1 MVHQLRATILSIFI
15 FLLLLG
21 AGGARDVRNDPATGR
36 IRVIYIGDAIGVSN
50 PFPILNQEPLL
61 FCTAV
66 YATTIHQHIDTI
78 KRSFRLYMPRI
89 YSKFLANDVVILSDA
104 NKDAFRTEHFRWM
117 KEGVLDEGL
126 GLVMVGGAE
135 SFAQEGGY
143 PSWQPTE
150 VAEILPCEMI
160 PTAPKFSGGRLRILD
175 EEDEFIRSL
184 PFQTIGA
191 YGVFGG
197 SNNILPLSRANLV
210 AELIQGT
217 LGTTPFLM
225 WFDIGE
231 GRTMAQSADWTPAG
245 GNIFMRWDY
254 YGDYAINMAMFLAG
268 MKMPDDLETV
278 YLVRRRLRETTEAI
292 GMLYNMV
299 EIIDKFGGSSA
310 TLDQMMAELRDERE
324 RGLSEY
330 FQADL
335 DGALGA
341 FASALQ
347 KSEDTMNEAIR
358 VRNAA
363 AFWIFFTEWCVVTG
377 TSLFTGAVLWML
389 MVRRR
394 LYREVRIT
402 KLRQVDE

>member
-1 MVHQLRATILSIFI
+1 MLLC
-15 FLLLLG
+15 LLLLPLL
-21 AGGARDVRNDPATGR
+21 AGPGQARDLRSDPATGR
-36 IRVIYIGDAIGVSN
+36 IRVIYIGDAIGVAN

-61 FCTAV
+61 SCTAV

-78 KRSFRLYMPRI
+78 KRSFRLYMPRT
-89 YSKFLANDVVILSDA
+89 YSRFLSNDVVILSDA
-104 NKDAFRTEHFRWM
+104 NKDAFRTENFRWM
-117 KEGVLDEGL
+117 KDGVVDEGL

-143 PSWQPTE
+143 PSWKPTE
-150 VAEILPCEMI
+150 VAEILPCEMV
-160 PTAPKFSGGRLRILD
+160 PTAPTFSGGRLKILD
-175 EEDEFIRSL
+175 WEDEFVSSL
-184 PFQTIGA
+184 PFENIGA

-245 GNIFMRWDY
+245 GNVFMRWDY
-254 YGDYAINMAMFLAG
+254 YGDYAVNMALFLAG
-268 MKMPDDLETV
+268 MEMPDDLETV

-292 GMLYNMV
+292 GMIYNMV

-310 TLDQMMAELRDERE
+310 TLDSMMAELREERE
-324 RGLSEY
+324 MGLSFY

-335 DGALGA
+335 DGALGT
-341 FASALQ
+341 FASALS
-347 KSEDTMNEAIR
+347 KADETMNEAIR

-377 TSLFTGAVLWML
+377 TSMFAGAVLWML

-394 LYREVRIT
+394 LYREVSLT